1 MNNGHALI
9 ASERCVAADLSA
21 LKGFRDVALTSFWSA
36 SATAGAGQKA
46 RVGTAVPCLPNTSYH
61 EETQQKSQKHPFTT
75 GFRRV
80 HKSIHGNYSMRD
92 DKNQQGGRKCFIFP
106 LRSALIS

>member
-36 SATAGAGQKA
+36 SATAGVGQKA
-46 RVGTAVPCLPNTSYH
+46 RVGTAVPCLPSMFSSTYEN
-61 EETQQKSQKHPFTT
+61 PFD
-75 GFRRV
+75 V
-80 HKSIHGNYSMRD
+80 D
-92 DKNQQGGRKCFIFP
+92 
-106 LRSALIS
+106 L